1 MSCNIKNPKLTAKN
15 PHFGNR
21 YAPLDEVLRV
31 VFERL
36 DESGADIQQTVTP
49 EGFFVSRL
57 FDRDGKVLRE
67 ASFPF
72 PVFTKAQELGSALTY
87 CRRYGLTLLFNL
99 VGEEDDDG
107 NAASARPSKA
117 KAKKAPAD
125 KKEW

>member
-1 MSCNIKNPKLTAKN
+1 MSFNIKNPKLTAKN

-36 DESGADIQQTVTP
+36 DASDCDVIQTVTP
-49 EGFFVSRL
+49 EGFFVTRL
-57 FDRDGKVLRE
+57 VDGSDKVLRE
-67 ASFPF
+67 VAFPF
-72 PVFTKAQELGSALTY
+72 PAFTKAQELGSALTY